1 MSAKKTIIS
10 FWYNDDLIQSN
21 LVEDADVVLRKKT
34 VEKGLKKII
43 NIILNS
49 DLFAIFSCD

>member
-10 FWYNDDLIQSN
+10 FWYNDDLLWLIQSN

-34 VEKGLKKII
+34 VEKGLKKVI

-49 DLFAIFSCD
+49 